1 MYLINWMES
10 NIMVF
15 ITLLILFA
23 IPVIIVLYVFRKRT
37 GPEANIEEYLEKMSE
52 EEEKEEEVNT

>member
-1 MYLINWMES
+1 MYLINWLES

-37 GPEANIEEYLEKMSE
+37 GPEANIEEYEKQLADKEEQE
-52 EEEKEEEVNT
+52 EEINA